1 MPRRFFCLASRQA
14 LAALEDLLLQRP
26 SASDLLKVGSDRA
39 QIVDAGIFSLAEATQ
54 QLHQESAGS
63 LPDKFFGPSACL
75 VEALIIGN
83 VNEADARQLLEAVIG
98 PMAKLR
104 KFNPGQVPV
113 EVPAKAEL
121 LIPRSLG
128 RTILKIDGQ
137 AAQDTN
143 NCAVECLCNI
153 AAATPEH
160 EALAA
165 VLVSIWKPLFFN
177 ELRTQQQLG
186 YVVSCFMRIR
196 VTHVSLIFVVQTDR
210 LPEVAL
216 KSIDKFFSH
225 AFTHIICTV
234 TERQTCPELSK
245 SCCDATVF
253 GASCNQL

>member
-1 MPRRFFCLASRQA
+1 M
-14 LAALEDLLLQRP
+14 
-26 SASDLLKVGSDRA
+26 
-39 QIVDAGIFSLAEATQ
+39 I
-54 QLHQESAGS
+54 
-63 LPDKFFGPSACL
+63 
-75 VEALIIGN
+75 
-83 VNEADARQLLEAVIG
+83 
-98 PMAKLR
+98 
-104 KFNPGQVPV
+104 

-128 RTILKIDGQ
+128 RTILKIDGH

-143 NCAVECLCNI
+143 NCAVECFCNI

-210 LPEVAL
+210 LPEIAL
-216 KSIDKFFSH
+216 KSIDKFFGH

-245 SCCDATVF
+245 SCVVMRPCLKLRASDRSKVPRAVRRHRSAVGGVSSQPVGCDEPRL
-253 GASCNQL
+253 ASH